1 MKQINTF
8 AVKVLGMTDEEVQSL
23 YKKTDDGEAVLVDN
37 FADILAKKDAD
48 RIASLERGYKEK
60 QTELHDKGY
69 QKAQKEV
76 LGKFEKQIK
85 EKYGFETDKMGVDLV
100 DDLISQASQ
109 GKEKPQDIKTH
120 PDYIKLER
128 QLQTDFVPKSKYEEI
143 TGEFDNFKQNVERN
157 QVIGKVKEDARKVFR
172 SLNPILSKDP
182 KKAANQEAEFLSK
195 LDTYDYQVQ
204 EDGNH
209 VIIKNGNRLENDHK
223 NPVIFSEF
231 VKQKASDLY
240 DFAEQSEKG
249 NSGVEGGGSGSGS
262 SMAFKDYDDFKS
274 KYNKET
280 NIETRVKM
288 MDVAKQMKLL

>member
-249 NSGVEGGGSGSGS
+249 NSGVDGGGSGSGS

>member
-23 YKKTDDGEAVLVDN
+23 YKKTDEGEAVLVDN

-195 LDTYDYQVQ
+195 LETYDYQVQ
-204 EDGNH
+204 DDGNH

-231 VKQKASDLY
+231 VKQRASDLY

>member
-23 YKKTDDGEAVLVDN
+23 YKKTDEGEAVLVDN

-48 RIASLERGYKEK
+48 RIASLEKGYKEK

-231 VKQKASDLY
+231 VKQRASDLY